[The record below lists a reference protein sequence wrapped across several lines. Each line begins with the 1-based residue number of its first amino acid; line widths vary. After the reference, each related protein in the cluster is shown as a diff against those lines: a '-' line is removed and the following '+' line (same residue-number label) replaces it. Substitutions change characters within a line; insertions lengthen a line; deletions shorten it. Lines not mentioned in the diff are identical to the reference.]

1 MCLYVYIHLCIC
13 VTHTPIC
20 INTRMHAH
28 MHRIKRCKCVAR
40 AFCND
45 CIERFLL
52 WVSAGQYNV
61 YPYPAENRELVQIGS
76 TENRFMGCT
85 ALGSLRDRSA
95 EMGEER
101 SILQTECW
109 VCGSAEPLARGEST
123 RFSFQLLRSALTLRT
138 DAEPDPLSS
147 LHRVVRTPFDYI
159 LVVSLTACWVVVA
172 CSLVWLR
179 SV

>member
-1 MCLYVYIHLCIC
+1 MHLWIC

-20 INTRMHAH
+20 INIRMHTH
-28 MHRIKRCKCVAR
+28 RHRIKRCKCVAR

-45 CIERFLL
+45 YIERFLV
-52 WVSAGQYNV
+52 WVSASQYNV

-76 TENRFMGCT
+76 TENCFMGCT
-85 ALGSLRDRSA
+85 ALGSLWDRSA
-95 EMGEER
+95 EKGEEW

-138 DAEPDPLSS
+138 DAEPDWLSS
-147 LHRVVRTPFDYI
+147 LHHVVRTPFDYI
-159 LVVSLTACWVVVA
+159 RVGSLTACWVVVV

-179 SV
+179 IVFRMY